1 MNLLATM
8 SRTELVSKRN
18 EVLLALKGNS
28 VPPCKKDA
36 MRRTFISLQKELN
49 RRG

>member
-1 MNLLATM
+1 MNVFATM

-18 EVLLALKGNS
+18 KILLALKGNS
-28 VPPCKKDA
+28 VQTYRKDA